1 MKSIGIIHF
10 LLLFS
15 FTARAQDST
24 ATGKLS
30 ITGYAEIYYQYDF
43 NKPENGNRPGY
54 IYSHNRH
61 NEFNLNLGYF
71 KVAYTGKFSR
81 ANLAAAA
88 GTYVNANY
96 SAEPGLLKNLFE
108 ANAGI
113 RLGKKRE
120 LWLDA
125 GILPSH
131 IGAESAI
138 SKDCPVLTRS
148 LVAENSPYFEAGA
161 KLSFLSV
168 DGKWSINGLLLN
180 GWQRITR
187 LAGSTKVNLGTQ
199 IQYKPNGKLLFNYS
213 TFFGTDKPDSNHQR
227 RAYHNLYG
235 LFTPSDKWSFTFG
248 FDLGREKKAGNQK
261 GFNYWYAPL
270 GVVKYS
276 FRPQWSFAARAE
288 YFDDRNTV
296 IIPLQN
302 NKEFQVSGFSI
313 NLDYAPDEN
322 IMLRLEGKQYS
333 GKEAVFAKG
342 NQYSRQNTSVTLSIA
357 ASF

>member
-1 MKSIGIIHF
+1 MFHV
-10 LLLFS
+10 LLLF
-15 FTARAQDST
+15 ALAVRAQDST
-24 ATGKLS
+24 ASGKLS

-43 NKPENGNRPGY
+43 NNPANGNRPGY

-61 NEFNLNLGYF
+61 NEFNLNLGYL
-71 KVAYTGKFSR
+71 KVAYTGRYSR

-88 GTYVNANY
+88 GTYINANY
-96 SAEPGLLKNLFE
+96 SNEPGVLKNIFE

-113 RLGKKRE
+113 RLSKKKE
-120 LWLDA
+120 LWLDG

-148 LVAENSPYFEAGA
+148 LVAENSPYYEAGV
-161 KLSFLSV
+161 KLSYLTA
-168 DGKWSINGLLLN
+168 DGKWSISGLLLN
-180 GWQRITR
+180 GWQRISR
-187 LAGSTKVNLGTQ
+187 LAGSTKANLGTQ
-199 IQYKPNGKLLFNYS
+199 LQYKPNGKLLLNYS

-227 RAYHNLYG
+227 RIYHNWYG

-248 FDLGREKKAGNQK
+248 FDLGSEEKPGNQN

-270 GVVKYS
+270 GVVRYS
-276 FRPQWSFAARAE
+276 FHPEWSLAARAE
-288 YFDDRNTV
+288 YFDDRNAV

-302 NKEFQVSGFSI
+302 NNGFQVTGFSI
-313 NLDYAPDEN
+313 NLDYAPDKN
-322 IMLRLEGKQYS
+322 ILLRLEAKNYS
-333 GKEAVFAKG
+333 GKEAVFSSG
-342 NQYSRQNTSVTLSIA
+342 NQYSRRNTLLAASMA